1 MRKTDAVMLPANVR
15 PSKYTLT
22 LKPNLQSFKFT
33 GEVSIK
39 IEILEPSS
47 SITLNAAEIEIR
59 SCGLTTSNSSRMSPA
74 DTSLDE
80 KAETVTFTFDAEVPA
95 GPAKLDIEYTG
106 EVGDRL
112 RGLYRGRYTAED
124 GEERYLAV
132 TQFEATDAR
141 RAFPCWDEPS
151 LKATFQLTLVIPSD
165 MTAISNTPIAD
176 ESDAP
181 GGLNRVRFDETPV
194 MSTYLLAFVVGDL
207 KSVEQRASDGTLI
220 RVWATAG
227 KEKHGRF
234 ALETSVKLLEYF
246 NEYFGT
252 PYPLAKLD
260 HLAIPDFAA
269 GAMEN
274 WGAITYREI
283 VLLVDPEQSSADV
296 RQRVAGIISHEMAH
310 MWFGDLVTMAWW
322 NDLWLNES
330 FASWIGDKAIDNL
343 FPEWEM
349 WTQFVSTDTNN
360 GLSLDGLKNSHP
372 IEQEVKDPAEIGQ
385 LFDAISYSK
394 GGSILRM
401 LEHYLGA
408 DIFREGLRRYI
419 ARHQYGNAETRDLWA
434 ALGEASGQPVAEM
447 MNTWVQQTGY
457 PVLDVA
463 TTRAGEGIEIS
474 ASQHRFVY
482 EHLVEPES
490 ADDTLWRVPLSATS
504 PDGGESAPVLM
515 DGREATVPIA
525 MREGGSA
532 EDWIKVN
539 PQQIGFFRVNYSSE
553 DWTRLRHA
561 IEGLQLP
568 AIDRLGLQNDAYA
581 LAKAGYVSVTRL
593 LSLAG
598 AYVNE
603 TNATVWEDLA
613 LNLGRLDT
621 LLSDEPY
628 YSSFRDLARGI
639 FQPVGKRMGW
649 EAKPGEGHL
658 NALLRSTVLTQLGR
672 YVDEDALGKAS
683 SLFSAYQDNTD
694 SVHPD
699 IRGVVFNLTAK
710 RGDETTYEALWDMQK
725 EATLEEEKVR
735 LLLALTNFEQPA
747 LLEQTLE
754 RSLSDDVRVH
764 DTILVVVRVGGN
776 RHGRNMAWEFV
787 KDNWK
792 EFERRYSDG
801 LFALSG
807 LVGMTSRFN
816 TQEQLEDVESFF
828 EAHPTPTADRAIK
841 QSLEVIRLNVAW
853 LERNRADLAEWF
865 GG

>member
-1 MRKTDAVMLPANVR
+1 
-15 PSKYTLT
+15 
-22 LKPNLQSFKFT
+22 
-33 GEVSIK
+33 
-39 IEILEPSS
+39 
-47 SITLNAAEIEIR
+47 
-59 SCGLTTSNSSRMSPA
+59 
-74 DTSLDE
+74 
-80 KAETVTFTFDAEVPA
+80 
-95 GPAKLDIEYTG
+95 
-106 EVGDRL
+106 
-112 RGLYRGRYTAED
+112 
-124 GEERYLAV
+124 
-132 TQFEATDAR
+132 
-141 RAFPCWDEPS
+141 
-151 LKATFQLTLVIPSD
+151 
-165 MTAISNTPIAD
+165 
-176 ESDAP
+176 
-181 GGLNRVRFDETPV
+181 
-194 MSTYLLAFVVGDL
+194 
-207 KSVEQRASDGTLI
+207 
-220 RVWATAG
+220 
-227 KEKHGRF
+227 
-234 ALETSVKLLEYF
+234 
-246 NEYFGT
+246 
-252 PYPLAKLD
+252 
-260 HLAIPDFAA
+260 
-269 GAMEN
+269 
-274 WGAITYREI
+274 
-283 VLLVDPEQSSADV
+283 
-296 RQRVAGIISHEMAH
+296 
-310 MWFGDLVTMAWW
+310 
-322 NDLWLNES
+322 
-330 FASWIGDKAIDNL
+330 
-343 FPEWEM
+343 
-349 WTQFVSTDTNN
+349 
-360 GLSLDGLKNSHP
+360 
-372 IEQEVKDPAEIGQ
+372 
-385 LFDAISYSK
+385 
-394 GGSILRM
+394 
-401 LEHYLGA
+401 
-408 DIFREGLRRYI
+408 
-419 ARHQYGNAETRDLWA
+419 
-434 ALGEASGQPVAEM
+434 
-447 MNTWVQQTGY
+447 
-457 PVLDVA
+457 
-463 TTRAGEGIEIS
+463 
-474 ASQHRFVY
+474 
-482 EHLVEPES
+482 
-490 ADDTLWRVPLSATS
+490 
-504 PDGGESAPVLM
+504 M